1 MKYLISLFLL
11 FSLSAQAALY
21 TSSVTLNNQVPT
33 IYYFN
38 GPASSD
44 NSDLFAAGGRYYGV
58 AVHAVSY
65 SDGQPIGRPPNYVS
79 MIGYDNVISVARGDT
94 WETLSQKYIARYGTG
109 SRTGSWGLN
118 SVYKYEACMAV
129 SSCGACGTSTGVSI
143 MPNSCSSVPWTNV
156 TCNIT
161 DPALQIS
168 HGDLRDTDVRGHK
181 ASVTTRVT
189 CSDDAVVTFRVNE
202 SRIYLGNGVSTDIS
216 INGMAMGS
224 GGGSVRYGVPDWG
237 LDVKIESQLITVNP
251 QPGPLSG
258 TLIVFVNLE

>member
-1 MKYLISLFLL
+1 M
-11 FSLSAQAALY
+11 
-21 TSSVTLNNQVPT
+21 T
-33 IYYFN
+33 
-38 GPASSD
+38 
-44 NSDLFAAGGRYYGV
+44 
-58 AVHAVSY
+58 H
-65 SDGQPIGRPPNYVS
+65 
-79 MIGYDNVISVARGDT
+79 
-94 WETLSQKYIARYGTG
+94 
-109 SRTGSWGLN
+109 
-118 SVYKYEACMAV
+118 
-129 SSCGACGTSTGVSI
+129 
-143 MPNSCSSVPWTNV
+143 MPNSCSNVPWTNV
-156 TCNIT
+156 TCNVT

-189 CSDDAVVTFRVNE
+189 CSNDAIVTFRVNE
-202 SRIYLGNGVSTDIS
+202 PRIYLGNGVSTDIS